1 MRGNALPGGV
11 QERILNTNKQ
21 LYVLLMLTI
30 GCVGESVCRE
40 TNSSVCVCVCVCV
53 LICDGELDLISSSG
67 PSTSYEIWIKPCRN
81 RTENRI

>member
-21 LYVLLMLTI
+21 LYVLLMLAI

-40 TNSSVCVCVCVCV
+40 TNSSVCVCVCV
-53 LICDGELDLISSSG
+53 LICDGEWDLTLSSG
-67 PSTSYEIWIKPCRN
+67 PSTSYEIWIKPCRDRIEN
-81 RTENRI
+81 RT